1 MTGTDLANWIT
12 IVSGLVAAGFWLW
25 SALVRV
31 PDYVETTVNE
41 PGSIP
46 WIIKRQSRLSAVAAV
61 FTAISVLAQA
71 ARGVV
76 QVSNEIAD
84 EIRARRFVVVDANNK
99 DLLDMWAAGSRLPTV
114 TLYDVNGQP
123 RTQLDLLPDGSPR
136 LYFADANQRIR
147 LRLGAAS
154 EGRSH
159 IEIIDSNG
167 QTVWEVPTPKK

>member
-1 MTGTDLANWIT
+1 MNGTELANWIA
-12 IVSGLVAAGFWLW
+12 IISGLVAAVLWLW

-41 PGSIP
+41 PRSIP
-46 WIIKRQSRLSAVAAV
+46 WIIKRQSRISAVAAI

-71 ARGVV
+71 ARGLV
-76 QVSNEIAD
+76 QVSNEISD
-84 EIRARRFVVVDANNK
+84 EVRARRFVVVDANNK
-99 DLLDMWAAGSRLPTV
+99 DLLDMWAAGSRLPTL
-114 TLYDVNGQP
+114 TLYDVNGHP

-154 EGRSH
+154 EGRSQ

-167 QTVWEVPTPKK
+167 QTIWEVPTANK